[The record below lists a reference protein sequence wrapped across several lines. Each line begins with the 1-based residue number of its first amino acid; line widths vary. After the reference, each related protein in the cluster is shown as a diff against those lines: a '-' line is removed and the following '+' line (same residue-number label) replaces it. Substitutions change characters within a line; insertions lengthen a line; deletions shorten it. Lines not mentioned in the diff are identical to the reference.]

1 MRIAT
6 HTLHGPSAV
15 ANKTSLAGRFI
26 GGTVIAVLFMGSTL
40 VTPLYDLYAKT
51 YGLSVLGVGL
61 LYAVYV
67 VGNLV
72 ALLFFGRL
80 SDQIGRRPMALLS
93 VALAAGSTL
102 LYLFARSPAW
112 LFAARATSG
121 LAVGIGSGAATAW
134 ITEFTPAPERSG
146 AASVMTSFN
155 FVGLALGP
163 ILSGALVQY
172 APVPLRLPF
181 EIYLLIL
188 SVLFAAVALTRETL
202 QRSSHSHISLQP
214 RIGVPREVRWQFIAP
229 AAAGFAAMALVGFYA
244 ALGPSTIQQ
253 SLHVTNHAESGAVVA
268 VLFIVAAVVIIA
280 TRRAP
285 ANTTLQLGLLSMPVG
300 VALLVA
306 AQRLGSMPLMLLSA
320 TACGISSAL
329 GYRAGLAVASSL
341 APENRRA
348 EVASTYFVCC
358 FLGNALPII
367 GVAAL
372 AQVSNP
378 SIASLVFAI
387 VLSAIGLGAFAV
399 ARLHKPS

>member
-1 MRIAT
+1 
-6 HTLHGPSAV
+6 
-15 ANKTSLAGRFI
+15 
-26 GGTVIAVLFMGSTL
+26 
-40 VTPLYDLYAKT
+40 
-51 YGLSVLGVGL
+51 
-61 LYAVYV
+61 
-67 VGNLV
+67 
-72 ALLFFGRL
+72 
-80 SDQIGRRPMALLS
+80 
-93 VALAAGSTL
+93 
-102 LYLFARSPAW
+102 
-112 LFAARATSG
+112 
-121 LAVGIGSGAATAW
+121 
-134 ITEFTPAPERSG
+134 
-146 AASVMTSFN
+146 
-155 FVGLALGP
+155 
-163 ILSGALVQY
+163 
-172 APVPLRLPF
+172 
-181 EIYLLIL
+181 
-188 SVLFAAVALTRETL
+188 
-202 QRSSHSHISLQP
+202 
-214 RIGVPREVRWQFIAP
+214 
-229 AAAGFAAMALVGFYA
+229 
-244 ALGPSTIQQ
+244 
-253 SLHVTNHAESGAVVA
+253 LHVTNHAESGAVVA